1 MIERDNIDKIL
12 QNSLSSYAP
21 KTNELHRN
29 RFLEEAYGL
38 PVAQTNN
45 NRKKKFII
53 GGLLLMGLIAGMIFI
68 FNPGQEELS
77 TKLEAETGNLE
88 VKYTNTEKVSQ
99 LIGNSNL
106 TSDILTE
113 QNVKVKS
120 KGNDVLETISGFID
134 QKTVMNE
141 NSIQSEAD
149 VKNAVELPI
158 IEGSVSQETVTNP
171 AITDSVAEKE
181 TKQTEKDIPER
192 KPAISKNHRTL
203 FNIYY
208 RPEMI
213 YNIIE
218 NEKLMHGL
226 GVEIQYKIFDNKYV
240 IGTGLGVSI
249 SNGYYEYAINYNEF
263 LGTYKKLDSI
273 SFKFNEQNFEMIQT
287 VHTTDSEVFDTITQT
302 DYAKVY
308 RKFVYLQ
315 IPFLMGYDF
324 IRKEN
329 YSLGLR
335 FSPILSILLT
345 NEAVDFQYDA
355 GLNQIVQINRIT
367 PERVQT
373 NWQLT
378 AGFNFTRYTKSRLF
392 FEIEPRVTY
401 YFNSVYQKSDHTNPP
416 YGFGLRLGIGLR

>member
-12 QNSLSSYAP
+12 QNSLRSYAP
-21 KTNELHRN
+21 KTDELHRN

-53 GGLLLMGLIAGMIFI
+53 GGLLLMGLFAGMIFI
-68 FNPGQEELS
+68 FNPGQEEVS
-77 TKLEAETGNLE
+77 TKLEAGTGNLE

-99 LIGNSNL
+99 IIGNSNL
-106 TSDILTE
+106 TSDIHTDQKIE
-113 QNVKVKS
+113 VKNTGNNVP
-120 KGNDVLETISGFID
+120 ETSYGFID
-134 QKTVMNE
+134 QKMVMNE
-141 NSIQSEAD
+141 NPMQSEAE
-149 VKNAVELPI
+149 VKNEVELPI
-158 IEGSVSQETVTNP
+158 IEESVSQETVTNL
-171 AITDSVAEKE
+171 AITDSVVQKE
-181 TKQTEKDIPER
+181 TRQTEKDIPER
-192 KPAISKNHRTL
+192 KPAKNKNHQAM

-226 GVEIQYKIFDNKYV
+226 GAEFQYKMFDNKYV
-240 IGTGLGVSI
+240 LGTGLGVSV
-249 SNGYYEYAINYNEF
+249 SNGYFEYAINYNEF

-273 SFKFNEQNFEMIQT
+273 SFNFNEQNFEMIQI
-287 VHTTDSEVFDTITQT
+287 VHTTDSEVFDTVTQT

-401 YFNSVYQKSDHTNPP
+401 YFNSVYQKSDYTDPP
-416 YGFGLRLGIGLR
+416 YGFGLRLGVGIR